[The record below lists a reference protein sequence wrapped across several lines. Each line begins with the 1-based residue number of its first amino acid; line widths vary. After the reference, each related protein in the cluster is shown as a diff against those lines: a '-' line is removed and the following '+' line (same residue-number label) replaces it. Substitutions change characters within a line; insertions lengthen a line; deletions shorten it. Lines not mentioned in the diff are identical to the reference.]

1 MGVPGGLLV
10 YLTCYKVTK
19 GLYPEW
25 IILPIVSNMTGVYPG
40 DQEKDAED
48 DGGRVQQ
55 SKLNKKTLYFIK
67 FSSFFLKILNL
78 YIYIK

>member
-40 DQEKDAED
+40 DQEEDAED

-55 SKLNKKTLYFIK
+55 SKLNKKHYVL
-67 FSSFFLKILNL
+67 SSFQVFF
-78 YIYIK
+78 

>member
-1 MGVPGGLLV
+1 M
-10 YLTCYKVTK
+10 TCYKGAK

-40 DQEKDAED
+40 DQEEDTED

-55 SKLNKKTLYFIK
+55 SKLNKKTL
-67 FSSFFLKILNL
+67 FFQVFGVFL
-78 YIYIK
+78 